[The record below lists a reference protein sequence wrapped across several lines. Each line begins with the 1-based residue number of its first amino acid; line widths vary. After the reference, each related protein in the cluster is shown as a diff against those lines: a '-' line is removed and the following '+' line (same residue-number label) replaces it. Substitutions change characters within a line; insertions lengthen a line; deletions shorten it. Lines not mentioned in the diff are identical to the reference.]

1 MVWRPDVQEIQQIR
15 HFNEVFVTDL
25 TVSDT
30 RCASGSAAAGGAGA
44 GLFERDQSGPTGA
57 TGSRGVWAGEGRAD
71 EATQYRPVAL
81 EVGFTI
87 L

>member
-1 MVWRPDVQEIQQIR
+1 MAWRPDVQEIQQIR
-15 HFNEVFVTDL
+15 HFNEVLVTDL

-71 EATQYRPVAL
+71 EATQYGPVAL